1 MNIFKINVS
10 LNTCTN
16 VIKFLFTIVISKFDN
31 EFTTF
36 IYVNK
41 KVIDINL
48 KTCTTVIVTCTTI
61 NMIINFTNVPA
72 TLN

>member
-1 MNIFKINVS
+1 MNTFITV

-16 VIKFLFTIVISKFDN
+16 VIKFLFTIVISKFGN

-41 KVIDINL
+41 KVIDVNL
-48 KTCTTVIVTCTTI
+48 KTCTNVIATCTTI
-61 NMIINFTNVPA
+61 NIINFTNIPA